1 MKKFI
6 IIIIF
11 LIQTTIYS
19 HADMNSM
26 TDALSTFITSDL
38 LSSYATI
45 NTVVD
50 LYEFGHYDNDK
61 TLNLISVQDA
71 LIDQKQQSIKK
82 LIDAGDFVGEDVQ
95 FGYDLIQTYGFMK
108 QEIKYFYDYM
118 KNRNDQNAVKNF
130 HYFRE
135 KAWSNIQR
143 LLDLK

>member
-6 IIIIF
+6 IVIIF

-19 HADMNSM
+19 YADMNSM

-45 NTVVD
+45 NTVAD
-50 LYEFGHYDNDK
+50 LYEYGHYDNDK

-82 LIDAGDFVGEDVQ
+82 LIDSDDFVGEDVQ